1 MIFARWTRI
10 AAAAALGAA
19 AALAALAAGAGA
31 AVIDSAAAVA
41 RGPVVELRFGV
52 RGKGFGCTLSAHG
65 NELWLDLANTRIDL
79 PPRPLYGRERAPVV
93 SVRAIEPGGSRSRLV
108 IQVAGKT
115 DYAVGKFPHELL
127 IRLAPAGEAPN
138 LAAPVLVRTERR
150 GGRVTMGRPPAAAPR
165 IAAAVPPLVTAAG
178 QRPSSSVLPL
188 PASAVVAAP
197 TATAADAGGGVQL
210 ASAHPPAPKGRADTL
225 PPQGVAAPLPPA
237 AEAAASEPVV
247 VIDPGHGGYDSG
259 TEVGAPLLE
268 KDLALQIA
276 IRLQAELERRRVR
289 AILTRTGDYFVTLAD
304 RTAFANK
311 EGADLFISIH
321 LNSSPDA
328 GTAGIETYYLNNTTD
343 RATIRLAAMENA
355 SGGAYS
361 TAAGSD
367 LNYILSDMRQ
377 QYKANESVALASM
390 IEAQTAADINASL
403 GVRVTALGAMR
414 GPFYVL
420 VGARMPAVLVECGF
434 LSNRDEAARLASARY
449 QEVLAQGIAEAAV
462 HYFNADAA
470 VGNL

>member
-1 MIFARWTRI
+1 A
-10 AAAAALGAA
+10 
-19 AALAALAAGAGA
+19 
-31 AVIDSAAAVA
+31 
-41 RGPVVELRFGV
+41 
-52 RGKGFGCTLSAHG
+52 
-65 NELWLDLANTRIDL
+65 
-79 PPRPLYGRERAPVV
+79 
-93 SVRAIEPGGSRSRLV
+93 
-108 IQVAGKT
+108 
-115 DYAVGKFPHELL
+115 
-127 IRLAPAGEAPN
+127 
-138 LAAPVLVRTERR
+138 
-150 GGRVTMGRPPAAAPR
+150 
-165 IAAAVPPLVTAAG
+165 
-178 QRPSSSVLPL
+178 
-188 PASAVVAAP
+188 
-197 TATAADAGGGVQL
+197 ATAADADGRVQL
-210 ASAHPPAPKGRADTL
+210 AAAHPRAPTGRPDAPPARADAPL
-225 PPQGVAAPLPPA
+225 ESAAVRLPPA
-237 AEAAASEPVV
+237 AGAAAGEPVV

-276 IRLQAELERRRVR
+276 IRLQTELERRRVR

-311 EGADLFISIH
+311 AGADLFISIH

-328 GTAGIETYYLNNTTD
+328 GTTGIETYYLNNTTD

-355 SGGAYS
+355 SEGAYS
-361 TAAGSD
+361 TAARGD

-390 IEAQTAADINASL
+390 IEAQTAADLNASL
-403 GVRVTALGAMR
+403 GVRVSALGAMR

-434 LSNRDEAARLASARY
+434 LSNREEAARLASARY
-449 QEVLAQGIAEAAV
+449 QEVLAQGIAEAAL

>member
-1 MIFARWTRI
+1 MH
-10 AAAAALGAA
+10 
-19 AALAALAAGAGA
+19 
-31 AVIDSAAAVA
+31 
-41 RGPVVELRFGV
+41 
-52 RGKGFGCTLSAHG
+52 GKGLSWALSEHSG
-65 NELWLDLANTRIDL
+65 ELWIDLANTRIEL
-79 PPRPLYGRERAPVV
+79 SPRPLYGRESAPVLA
-93 SVRAIEPGGSRSRLV
+93 VRAIDAGGTRSRLV

-115 DYAVGKFPHELL
+115 DYAVGKLPHELL
-127 IRLAPAGEAPN
+127 IRLAPAGQAPN
-138 LAAPVLVRTERR
+138 LAAPVLVRAERR
-150 GGRVTMGRPPAAAPR
+150 GERAAGARAIAPAPRLAAVAPPPQAEARPRPASSASPPSPAAAA
-165 IAAAVPPLVTAAG
+165 IAA
-178 QRPSSSVLPL
+178 R
-188 PASAVVAAP
+188 
-197 TATAADAGGGVQL
+197 AGGGAQMAAL
-210 ASAHPPAPKGRADTL
+210 HPPAPLGRPD
-225 PPQGVAAPLPPA
+225 AAPA
-237 AEAAASEPVV
+237 RQPVV

-276 IRLQAELERRRVR
+276 LRLQGELERRGVR

-311 EGADLFISIH
+311 ASADLFISIH

-328 GTAGIETYYLNNTTD
+328 ATTGIETYYLNNTTD
-343 RATIRLAAMENA
+343 RAAIRLAAMENA

-361 TAAGSD
+361 TPAGGD

-390 IEAQTAADINASL
+390 IEAETAADLNASL
-403 GVRVTALGAMR
+403 GVRVNALGAMR

-420 VGARMPAVLVECGF
+420 VGAQMPAVLVECGF
-434 LSNRDEAARLASARY
+434 LSNRDEAARLASVPY
-449 QEVLAQGIAEAAV
+449 QQMLAQGIAEAAV